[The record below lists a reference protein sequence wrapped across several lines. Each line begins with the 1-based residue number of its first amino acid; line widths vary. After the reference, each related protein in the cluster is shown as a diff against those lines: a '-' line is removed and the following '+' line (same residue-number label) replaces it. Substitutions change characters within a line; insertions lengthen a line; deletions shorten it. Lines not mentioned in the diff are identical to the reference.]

1 MTLLLD
7 TCTVIDVIREG
18 RPHFR
23 QRLREAVEAG
33 TRIVIS
39 SPVLHELMYGAMIS
53 AKPDVEL
60 ALIDGFVERTHVEP
74 WSAEDALV
82 AARVRADL
90 KKLGAP
96 IGAMDVLIGGQ
107 ALNRGWKVVTAN
119 VRDFLRV
126 GPLTVIDWSDP
137 SGVRELDQA
146 SWRLAAFRN
155 LKDPK

>member
-23 QRLREAVEAG
+23 KRLREAVEAG
-33 TRIVIS
+33 TRVVIS

-53 AKPDVEL
+53 VKPDVEL

-74 WSAEDALV
+74 WLAEDAAV

-90 KKLGAP
+90 TKAGAP

-126 GPLTVIDWSDP
+126 GQLTVIDWSDP
-137 SGVRELDQA
+137 SGVREFDQT
-146 SWRLAAFRN
+146 SWRAAFRN
-155 LKDPK
+155 PKDPK